1 MNRFNDGGNSCH
13 GIAVRDMLIQHK
25 VPLNLGTKA
34 EEITA
39 EGVRCT
45 NRQGEIFFPADTVV
59 YAAGMR
65 AKKEEA
71 LSFYSTARSFHM
83 VGDCVQSSTILNAT
97 GTAYTAARYLGRY
110 GD

>member
-1 MNRFNDGGNSCH
+1 M
-13 GIAVRDMLIQHK
+13 
-25 VPLNLGTKA
+25 
-34 EEITA
+34 
-39 EGVRCT
+39 
-45 NRQGEIFFPADTVV
+45 V

-65 AKKEEA
+65 ARKEEA
-71 LSFYSTARSFHM
+71 LSFYDTAPVFHM